1 MPKIKTHKGIAK
13 RVKKT
18 GTGKLKR
25 HKAFHSHILTKKT
38 GKRKRNLRKSTV
50 LDKTYQKR
58 YKLLTPY
65 K

>member
-18 GTGKLKR
+18 KSGKLKR
-25 HKAFHSHILTKKT
+25 KKAFHSHILTKKS
-38 GKRKRNLRKSTV
+38 GSRKRSLRKSAIV
-50 LDKTYQKR
+50 SKAHSKKYK
-58 YKLLTPY
+58 KLLPY

>member
-25 HKAFHSHILTKKT
+25 YKAFHSHILTKKT
-38 GKRKRNLRKSTV
+38 SKRKRTLRKSVV

>member
-18 GTGKLKR
+18 GSGKLKVNKGFSN
-25 HKAFHSHILTKKT
+25 HFQTKKKS
-38 GKRKRNLRKSTV
+38 KRKRHLRKEKI
-50 LDKTYQKR
+50 LNKTYEKR
-58 YKLLTPY
+58 YKQLIPY

>member
-18 GTGKLKR
+18 GNGKLKS
-25 HKAFHSHILTKKT
+25 KKSFHGHILTKKS
-38 GKRKRNLRKSTV
+38 GKRKRHLRKFKI

-58 YKLLTPY
+58 YKKVLPY
-65 K
+65 D

>member
-13 RVKKT
+13 RVKT
-18 GTGKLKR
+18 TASGKIKR
-25 HKAFHSHILTKKT
+25 HKGFHSHILTKKS
-38 GKRKRNLRKSTV
+38 GKRKRKLRKATL

-58 YKLLTPY
+58 YKKLLPY

>member
-18 GTGKLKR
+18 SKGKLKR
-25 HKAFHSHILTKKT
+25 SKAFHSHILTKKT
-38 GKRKRNLRKSTV
+38 GKRKRNLRRST
-50 LDKTYQKR
+50 LIDKTYEKR
-58 YKLLTPY
+58 YKKMLPY

>member
-18 GTGKLKR
+18 GSGKLKR
-25 HKAFHSHILTKKT
+25 KKAFHSHILTKKS
-38 GKRKRNLRKSTV
+38 GNRKRDLRQDA
-50 LDKTYQKR
+50 LIDETYEKK
-58 YKLLTPY
+58 YKQLIPY

>member
-18 GTGKLKR
+18 GSGKLKVNR
-25 HKAFHSHILTKKT
+25 GFANHFQTKKNSNR
-38 GKRKRNLRKSTV
+38 KRKLRKEKT
-50 LDKTYQKR
+50 LNKTYEKR
-58 YKLLTPY
+58 YKKLIPY

>member
-18 GTGKLKR
+18 GSGKLKVNKGFTN
-25 HKAFHSHILTKKT
+25 HFQTKKKS
-38 GKRKRNLRKSTV
+38 KRKRKLRKEKM
-50 LDKTYQKR
+50 LNKTYEKR
-58 YKLLTPY
+58 YKKLIPY